1 MSSTSVFDYQH
12 SNSSSGLIES
22 PSIVPPVLLCLLGI
36 VGNSLAVVIVCCSVK
51 THQWRPFYHFV
62 CGLAITD
69 GFGVMFAVP
78 FAVVRYATNFEYTYS
93 QTVCDYMAVI
103 QMFTIIASAMIV
115 CTMSMERF
123 LALLFPYEFQS
134 LTKGARSTVILFCIW
149 GVSAF
154 LSSGHLMA
162 GRPSKR
168 FYPDSWCF
176 VNFESQDATDR
187 GFAYL
192 YVLMGLLVLLT
203 TFGTNVILM
212 VVILKRKGTNHS
224 TSVANKHGT
233 RIILFLFSVVLLYS
247 ICSLP
252 ILINMLGHLT
262 GTFEGTPS
270 FELLGIEMA
279 TTNSIIDPWI
289 YIIFR
294 KESFN
299 FVHEIYNKCTCIQC
313 NSRKNELQ
321 MQTTESRVEL
331 DSLTISSV

>member
-1 MSSTSVFDYQH
+1 MSSTVGVNNQH
-12 SNSSSGLIES
+12 SNSSSGLFES
-22 PSIVPPVLLCLLGI
+22 PSIVPPVLLCLLG
-36 VGNSLAVVIVCCSVK
+36 VAGNGFAIVIVCCSVK
-51 THQWRPFYHFV
+51 HHQWRPFYRFV

-69 GFGVMFAVP
+69 GFGVMLAVP
-78 FAVVRYATNFEYTYS
+78 FAVVRYATNFKFTYS

-103 QMFTIIASAMIV
+103 QMFTILASAMIV
-115 CTMSMERF
+115 CTMSIERF
-123 LALLFPYEFQS
+123 LALIFPYKFQS
-134 LTKGARSTVILFCIW
+134 LTKETRSTVVLICIW

-162 GRPSKR
+162 GRHSKR

-176 VNFESQDATDR
+176 VNFESQDTTDR

-203 TFGTNVILM
+203 TFVTNVILI
-212 VVILKRKGTNHS
+212 VVILKSKWTKS
-224 TSVANKHGT
+224 SKSVENKHGT
-233 RIILFLFSVVLLYS
+233 RIILFLFSVVMLYS

-252 ILINMLGHLT
+252 ILINMLGRLS
-262 GTFEGTPS
+262 GSFEGSLS

-294 KESFN
+294 KEPFN
-299 FVHEIYNKCTCIQC
+299 FVRRLYNKFTCARC
-313 NSRKNELQ
+313 NSRKTELEW
-321 MQTTESRVEL
+321 QTTDAQNEL
-331 DSLTISSV
+331 DSFTITSV